1 MKTTKNKNTSRKK
14 QKEKLKVTS
23 LTQILSLPK
32 LPNKNLKIRVRN
44 KRCQAKLASIG
55 EGLRSCDRCG
65 RVDRIDQFICI
76 YHGPHGEKLDICSK
90 CLKEGRVNAERK

>member
-23 LTQILSLPK
+23 LTRILSLPK
-32 LPNKNLKIRVRN
+32 LQNKNIKIRIRN

-55 EGLRSCDRCG
+55 EGMQSCDICGAVG
-65 RVDRIDQFICI
+65 RVGEFTSIYFGDKGQKID
-76 YHGPHGEKLDICSK
+76 LCSK
-90 CLKEGRVNAERK
+90 CLREGKLNAERK